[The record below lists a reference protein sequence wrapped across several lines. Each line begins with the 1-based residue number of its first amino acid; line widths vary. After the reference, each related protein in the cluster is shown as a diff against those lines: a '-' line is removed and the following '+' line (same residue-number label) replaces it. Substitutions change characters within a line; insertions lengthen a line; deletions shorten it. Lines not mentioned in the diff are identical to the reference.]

1 MVEIGLAR
9 PADIPTL
16 QEIERRAAE
25 LFLTHPQT
33 SSLELS
39 MTPRSRYLSA
49 LRAGMLL
56 VARSGKA
63 PLGFAIVEDLGASL
77 HLEELDVDP
86 AHGRQGIGTSLV
98 RAVCRMAEARGCPVT
113 LCTFSEVPWNAP
125 FYERQG
131 FVRLSA
137 EELSPSLKQRVAE
150 ETGRGLSPMI
160 RVAMRF
166 DGTRRQTA
174 H

>member
-9 PADIPTL
+9 PADIPVL
-16 QEIERRAAE
+16 QDIERRAAE

-39 MTPRSRYLSA
+39 MTPRSHYLSA
-49 LRAGMLL
+49 LRAGTLL
-56 VARSGKA
+56 VARSGED
-63 PLGFAIVEDLGASL
+63 PIGFAIVEDLGASL

-98 RAVCRMAEARGCPVT
+98 RAVCGMAEARGCPVT

-125 FYERQG
+125 FYERLG
-131 FVRLSA
+131 FVRLSTD
-137 EELSPSLKQRVAE
+137 ELPPFLKRRIAE
-150 ETGRGLSPMI
+150 ETGRGLSQKI

-166 DGTRRQTA
+166 DGTRRQAA